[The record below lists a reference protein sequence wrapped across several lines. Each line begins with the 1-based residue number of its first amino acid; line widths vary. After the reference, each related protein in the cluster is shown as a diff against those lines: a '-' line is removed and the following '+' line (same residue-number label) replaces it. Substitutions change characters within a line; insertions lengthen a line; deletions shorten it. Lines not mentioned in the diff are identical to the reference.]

1 MARPARAAFTLIELL
16 IVVVVI
22 VTLMGIVFRLS
33 GMGGESKAR
42 GITIRRLNAI
52 EFALSGYNAAFGSY
66 PPVEIHGQRDIYLEV
81 DGSGLQYT
89 TGQKY
94 SPSSLGSS
102 SGAAEYWKHVKAA
115 CRSQPVAA
123 EFPMN
128 AKRTRQHDTT
138 GKYNGFNLLGE
149 GENISSLVSA
159 KNWNQA
165 RIFKFGLMSYLLPR
179 LQFMLEGASDLY
191 DRGGFWRERNRLS
204 ALYNFATGESLT
216 PTWDDVQRRMNA
228 GRHWQEGKRENT
240 DLREV
245 INQPS
250 QLVCARWMSAFE
262 GIVHNGKTF
271 YNVNTYDGT
280 VGRSSGEGDGSYSL
294 SGSVSGGSGQMCML
308 SCMTVVDGWGHD
320 FYYYSDPPYQ
330 NYRLW
335 SAGPDGMT
343 FPPWMDLKQ
352 LPSAERE
359 LAGDWMAD
367 DIVSMSN

>member
-1 MARPARAAFTLIELL
+1 MAKRAAFTLVELL

-22 VTLMGIVFRLS
+22 VTLMSIVFRLA
-33 GMGGESKAR
+33 GMGGDSKAR
-42 GITIRRLNAI
+42 GITIRRLNAL

-66 PPVEIHGQRDIYLEV
+66 PPVELHGERDIYLEI
-81 DGSGLQYT
+81 SGNLQRT
-89 TGQKY
+89 DGQKY
-94 SPSSLGSS
+94 TPSGLTSS
-102 SGAAEYWKHVKAA
+102 SGASEYWKHVKAA

-128 AKRTRQHDTT
+128 ALRTRRFDKSGT
-138 GKYNGFNLLGE
+138 YNGYNLLGE
-149 GENISSLVSA
+149 GENIASLLSA
-159 KNWNQA
+159 KNWSEA

-204 ALYNFATGESLT
+204 ALYDFATGESIAT
-216 PTWDDVQRRMNA
+216 SWKEVQRRMNA
-228 GRHWQEGKRENT
+228 GSKWQEGKEDNRE
-240 DLREV
+240 LRELV
-245 INQPS
+245 NQPS
-250 QLVCARWMSAFE
+250 QIVCARWMSALQ

-280 VGRSSGEGDGSYSL
+280 VGRSGEGDGSYSL
-294 SGSVSGGSGQMCML
+294 SGSVSGGSGGETCML
-308 SCMTVVDGWGHD
+308 SVMTVVDGWGHD
-320 FYYYSDPPYQ
+320 FYYYSPPPYQ

-343 FPPWMDLKQ
+343 FPPWMDIEK
-352 LPSAERE
+352 LPNAERT
-359 LAGDWMAD
+359 LAGDWLAD